1 MRDTYQNPLFLEH
14 EWRAGRRNDL
24 LFLLENERLKLMKTR
39 EQLNV
44 EYTATLQQLKHF
56 CGCMIGQT
64 GRGAP
69 EMDAF
74 VTTII
79 NIQSAWQQSNRTLEE
94 VVRERMQE
102 SIAFYRKKLSELD
115 LQTRCP
121 LSDRIIDTRELVAYE
136 DLWQRMENG
145 EWTLPKAIAP
155 LVFCLVIDPHFR
167 LFSFDAFFSALY
179 HAHVCDLR
187 VGFASGSFGK
197 GALYA
202 QTCPASYQR
211 IQFPDPAGHEA
222 LHAAMERNVSERL
235 VLLIHPE
242 QHDMELVL
250 RQQFP
255 TVEFIFLPEPL
266 PAVLL

>member
-1 MRDTYQNPLFLEH
+1 MHDAHQAPLCLKHDE
-14 EWRAGRRNDL
+14 AGRRSDL
-24 LFLLENERLKLMKTR
+24 LFLLENERFKLMKTR
-39 EQLNV
+39 EQLNA
-44 EYTATLQQLKHF
+44 EYTATLKQLKIF
-56 CGCMIGQT
+56 CEQMIRQT

-74 VTTII
+74 VTTVISI
-79 NIQSAWQQSNRTLEE
+79 GTAWNQPSGTLEE
-94 VVRERMQE
+94 VVCERMQG
-102 SIAFYRKKLSELD
+102 SLAFYRERLSKLD
-115 LQTRCP
+115 HWTRCP
-121 LSDRIIDTRELVAYE
+121 LSDRVMYTRELKAYE
-136 DLWQRMENG
+136 DLWQRMESG
-145 EWTLPKAIAP
+145 EWTLPNAIAP

-187 VGFASGSFGK
+187 AGFASGSFGK

-202 QTCPASYQR
+202 QTSPASYQR
-211 IQFPDPAGHEA
+211 IQLLDPTGREA
-222 LHAAMERNVSERL
+222 LHAAMERKVSERL

-242 QHDMELVL
+242 QHDMEMVL

-255 TVEFIFLPEPL
+255 TVEFVFLPEPL